1 MQHFNTVA
9 LGEAPVELQIK
20 SGDPPVRLVLK
31 KEGHADALTVAEL
44 HWLAVLQGA
53 AIALLYALGLGAP
66 MIALAAYLSKHDA
79 LRLPALLRGRNWSFK
94 LGATDLALRSRP
106 ASWPA
111 SAAGRCSCR

>member
-1 MQHFNTVA
+1 MHRARAGATGAYLYGATFA
-9 LGEAPVELQIK
+9 LGWSACAGPIL
-20 SGDPPVRLVLK
+20 G
-31 KEGHADALTVAEL
+31 ALLTMLATQG
-44 HWLAVLQGA
+44 LAVLQGA